1 METYTHSTIAMLAV
15 INPFVTG
22 AMLLQVLQ
30 GQDNKS
36 NIIAMFKVM
45 GVVLVILLASAIGG
59 KYILSAFGISMDAFQ
74 VVGGVIISFIGFKM
88 LGGTKGRTNG
98 DQKGGLT
105 SLIFFA
111 AGPGSITMVITL
123 SAIHNTED
131 LPLAALVGTTL
142 AVVITVIII
151 ILMELLAGI
160 KKIGGQGIISKYMG
174 LLIVAMG
181 LQILLTG
188 IKHFFGI

>member
-1 METYTHSTIAMLAV
+1 METYIQSTIAMLAV

-22 AMLLQVLQ
+22 AMLLQIQQ
-30 GQDNKS
+30 GQDTKN
-36 NIIAMFKVM
+36 NMIAMFKVM
-45 GVVLVILLASAIGG
+45 GAVLVILLASAIGG

-74 VVGGVIISFIGFKM
+74 VVGGIIIAFIGFQM
-88 LGGTKGRTNG
+88 LSGMKGSTNG
-98 DQKGGLT
+98 DKKSGLT

-123 SAIHNTED
+123 SAIHNAED

-142 AVVITVIII
+142 AVAITVIII
-151 ILMELLAGI
+151 ILMGLLVSI
-160 KKIGGQGIISKYMG
+160 RKIGGHDIISRYMG

-188 IKHFFGI
+188 IKQFFGI